1 MEAIFLSDRIYVL
14 TGSPGQIT
22 GEIVI
27 QEQKPRRDD
36 FNLTAE
42 FLEYKRQILDLIN
55 KGG

>member
-27 QEQKPRRDD
+27 QEQKTRRDD